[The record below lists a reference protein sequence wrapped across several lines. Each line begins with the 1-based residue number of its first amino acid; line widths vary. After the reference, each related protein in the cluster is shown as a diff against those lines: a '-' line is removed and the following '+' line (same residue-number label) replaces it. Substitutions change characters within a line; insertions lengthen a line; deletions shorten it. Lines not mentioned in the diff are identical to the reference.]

1 MEPTLRSEILILFL
15 SFLIGSAA
23 GWWSRIH
30 WSGAIPTVAATLVS
44 KGGGPVSWLTGVEG
58 ALLEQALAVD
68 IAEPATHRP
77 LHREAYT
84 ETFLKECD
92 RGADRKP

>member
-44 KGGGPVSWLTGVEG
+44 TVAAYLMITGILRAAG
-58 ALLEQALAVD
+58 RYPD
-68 IAEPATHRP
+68 
-77 LHREAYT
+77 
-84 ETFLKECD
+84 
-92 RGADRKP
+92 